1 VTRLHIPISL
11 RWSDFDAYAHVN
23 NAEMFHLLEEARIQA
38 FWTPDDGEHDVAPT
52 AVLDARPGASTV
64 TIIARQEIEYLVPIP
79 YIRQPLELEL
89 WLGRLGGSSLE
100 ICYEL
105 YSPIG
110 VEPRILFAKATT
122 TAVLLDAATDRPRRI
137 SDEQRAAWEP
147 YVEPPVEFA
156 RR

>member
-1 VTRLHIPISL
+1 MRLHIPISL

-23 NAEMFHLLEEARIQA
+23 NAEMFHLFEEARIQA
-38 FWTPDDGEHDVAPT
+38 FWTQDDGETTVAPT
-52 AVLDARPGASTV
+52 AVLDARPGANTI

-79 YIRQPLELEL
+79 YIRQPLDLEL

-110 VEPRILFAKATT
+110 VNPRILFAKATT
-122 TAVLLDAATDRPRRI
+122 TAVLLDAETDRPKRI

-147 YVEPPVEFA
+147 YVEPTVEFT